1 MESYEKT
8 PITEFND
15 VMVRRLVDNIRVMPN
30 HKIVVVLRGGMQR
43 EEPI

>member
-15 VMVRRLVDNIRVMPN
+15 QMVRRLIDNIRIMPD
-30 HKIVVVLRGGMQR
+30 KKIIVVLKGGMQR
-43 EEPI
+43 EEAI